1 MSMNSTIK
9 GFSLALTTVFCTTQ
23 AQAVQTPSV
32 TYNYVISAVKPNERR
47 GLGFLS
53 FSKAMKAH
61 LKSLST
67 QRQELDVVIEQICLE
82 KPKPMDFLV
91 PEVVLNGA
99 SRTIDV
105 VRDNIMQSQDVF
117 DTLIANL
124 DQDEA
129 YQAELLRSDT
139 VKELNLV
146 IASMERIIN
155 INSAVNNDDV
165 QIEPVVLF
173 DIARMENALK
183 GDTIMVPP
191 GLSREEKRKFIL
203 SHA

>member
-1 MSMNSTIK
+1 MNSTIK

-47 GLGFLS
+47 GSFFS

-61 LKSLST
+61 LKRVSV
-67 QRQELDVVIEQICLE
+67 QRQELDVVIEQISLE
-82 KPKPMDFLV
+82 KPKPLDFLV

-99 SRTIDV
+99 TRTIDV
-105 VRDNIMQSQDVF
+105 VRDNIMQSQEVF

-129 YQAELLRSDT
+129 YQAELLRNDT

-165 QIEPVVLF
+165 QSEPVVLF